1 MSLLVGL
8 ILTALN
14 GPVGTESRGVA
25 GFANFDIAPLKDL
38 ETIFLLLAL
47 PDFLTFRHNLC
58 YLHPPRGQISTLV
71 CVCRYATEIQKDK
84 FSLNYTNNL

>member
-25 GFANFDIAPLKDL
+25 GFANLDTVPLNLFKITFFFTFSHRRLSVPNKISPSAIA
-38 ETIFLLLAL
+38 EA
-47 PDFLTFRHNLC
+47 
-58 YLHPPRGQISTLV
+58 V
-71 CVCRYATEIQKDK
+71 
-84 FSLNYTNNL
+84 

>member
-1 MSLLVGL
+1 MSWLVGL

-38 ETIFLLLAL
+38 E
-47 PDFLTFRHNLC
+47 PTFW
-58 YLHPPRGQISTLV
+58 SSV
-71 CVCRYATEIQKDK
+71 V
-84 FSLNYTNNL
+84 

>member
-25 GFANFDIAPLKDL
+25 SFTNFDIAPLKIIYIGKNKVSGGKPKFH
-38 ETIFLLLAL
+38 T
-47 PDFLTFRHNLC
+47 
-58 YLHPPRGQISTLV
+58 QMSTLV
-71 CVCRYATEIQKDK
+71 QAAPVA
-84 FSLNYTNNL
+84 

>member
-25 GFANFDIAPLKDL
+25 VFANFDIASLKDL
-38 ETIFLLLAL
+38 ESTFILTTNLKLHNPTDITIHV
-47 PDFLTFRHNLC
+47 R
-58 YLHPPRGQISTLV
+58 QIDMNPNGH
-71 CVCRYATEIQKDK
+71 AA
-84 FSLNYTNNL
+84 

>member
-25 GFANFDIAPLKDL
+25 VFTHRDIAPLFKKRPK
-38 ETIFLLLAL
+38 ICAHC
-47 PDFLTFRHNLC
+47 RVSAAKM
-58 YLHPPRGQISTLV
+58 YLYHSSKKAKARPHL
-71 CVCRYATEIQKDK
+71 
-84 FSLNYTNNL
+84 SL

>member
-14 GPVGTESRGVA
+14 GPIGTESRGVA

-38 ETIFLLLAL
+38 EPTFDKPKFQTQIIEKCQHRYQLH
-47 PDFLTFRHNLC
+47 DF
-58 YLHPPRGQISTLV
+58 
-71 CVCRYATEIQKDK
+71 
-84 FSLNYTNNL
+84 